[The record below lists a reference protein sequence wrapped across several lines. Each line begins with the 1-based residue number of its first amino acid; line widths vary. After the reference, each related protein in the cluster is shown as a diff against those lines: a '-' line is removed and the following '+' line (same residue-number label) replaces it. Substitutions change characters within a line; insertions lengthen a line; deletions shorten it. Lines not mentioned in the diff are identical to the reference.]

1 MARTTFKIIDKS
13 DIPSLNTAIVPYQPL
28 YMVASSSDKGPEEYG
43 VYEGQNFVDTFVSNL
58 KTVFDVHG
66 QPLLQAVRVAEAGG
80 RIFFKRVVAPDATLA
95 NVCVGVKLSVEAQD
109 VTDADGNQLYID
121 PLTNQPTT
129 TPSRVEEDGTTTIF
143 EKLTTDVAKTS
154 FVTTTLE
161 GNVSNDLED
170 LALKLNKP
178 EINED
183 GTGTYPLFIIADAGR
198 GVSKKVVSIMP
209 DYSTSRS
216 RDYMKYVIT
225 VKESNEQLESYA
237 VTMDYSIVE
246 NKINLGLEARVND
259 NSSQIRVRAF
269 YENIEALC
277 EAIGAATGMDAAEVK
292 ANDFLFGKNRKGL
305 ALSPMYTV
313 EGNELSET
321 GYRLVS
327 GDNGNFGVDPMASK
341 DYAPQLISVFDGS
354 LSSDIYDVDNLKLD
368 LICDANYPEEVKR
381 EIEKLVEFRG
391 DCFYMRDLGLG
402 LRTLDAI
409 LAADEFSAKNYYC
422 ASYHNSYDVYDPFSR
437 KRINVTIM
445 YDLAP
450 MMVNHFVKG
459 ENRAVAGFMHEF
471 TFYNVI
477 EGSVNLNPKITPSVD
492 QKQILDDNRINYM
505 AAYDN
510 VYTLDC
516 EWTAQEKHTQ
526 LSYINNILL
535 VQKIIKE
542 IRTRCPKI
550 RYSFIDGGEDLK
562 RYKKDIEGVLSNH
575 QSKFALLEM
584 VYFADPLYE
593 SNKIFYAGLNVKFRN
608 FIQDEIFVITAL
620 QS

>member
-1 MARTTFKIIDKS
+1 
-13 DIPSLNTAIVPYQPL
+13 
-28 YMVASSSDKGPEEYG
+28 MVAASSDKGPEEYG

-80 RIFFKRVVAPDATLA
+80 KIFFKRVVAPDATLA

-109 VTDADGNQLYID
+109 VTDADGNQLYTD

-327 GDNGNFGVDPMASK
+327 GGNGNFDVNPMASE

-471 TFYNVI
+471 AFDNVI
-477 EGSVNLNPKITPSVD
+477 EGSVNLNPKITPKVD

-516 EWTAQEKHTQ
+516 EWTSQEKHTQ

>member
-28 YMVASSSDKGPEEYG
+28 YMVAASSDKGPEEYG

-80 RIFFKRVVAPDATLA
+80 KIFFKRVVAPDATLA

-216 RDYMKYVIT
+216 RDYMKYVIA

-327 GDNGNFGVDPMASK
+327 GGNGNFDVNPMASE

-471 TFYNVI
+471 AFDNVI
-477 EGSVNLNPKITPSVD
+477 EGSVNLNPKITPKVD

-516 EWTAQEKHTQ
+516 EWTSQEKHTQ